1 MKKIIVILII
11 LGALGFG
18 INHAIS
24 MKQMKSQQMQQ
35 MSKMPPPV
43 VKLETIK
50 EQNIIEVKEYV
61 GRVKTQDKVDIRA
74 RVKGYLDKRYF
85 KEGQIIKKGDLL
97 YRIEQ
102 KEYIAAVERAEADI
116 LKEKAALEEL
126 KKNLT
131 RAEELIKNDYI
142 SKSKYDNSLA
152 AVQKSQASIKA
163 KIARLRQAEINLGYT
178 EIYSPINGKIGSVNI
193 TLGNYVGPQSGAL
206 ASIVKFNPV
215 NVSFNVPAIDYTK
228 YKLTGKKH
236 KKNNNL
242 KVGLKFS
249 DGTKFDTKGILN
261 FSDNQIDETTG
272 TIKLRAEFKNSAN
285 LLIPGQYVN
294 VLLYNNIPTLKVV
307 VQQALVL
314 EDGVG
319 KYVYT
324 LGKNNIVEIKRI
336 KIEGEHETYWIV
348 KEGLKAG
355 DKIIGSGLLKIR
367 PQMPVMLA
375 SQMPKMPMK
384 KKEAANVQ

>member
-18 INHAIS
+18 INQAMS
-24 MKQMKSQQMQQ
+24 MKAAKMQRMQQ
-35 MSKMPPPV
+35 MSKMPPTV

-50 EQNIIEVKEYV
+50 EKGIIEVKEYV
-61 GRVKTQDKVDIRA
+61 GRVKTQDKVNIRA
-74 RVKGYLDKRYF
+74 RVKGYLNKRYF
-85 KEGQIIKKGDLL
+85 KEGQMVKKGDLL

-102 KEYIAAVERAEADI
+102 KEYIAAVERSKADI
-116 LKEKAALEEL
+116 LKEKATLEEL
-126 KKNLT
+126 KKNLI

-152 AVQKSQASIKA
+152 AVQKSQAIIKS
-163 KIARLRQAEINLGYT
+163 KIARLKEAEINLGYT
-178 EIYSPINGKIGSVNI
+178 KIYSPINGKIGSVNI
-193 TLGNYVGPQSGAL
+193 TLGNFVGPQSGTIT
-206 ASIVKFNPV
+206 SIVKFNPV
-215 NVSFNVPAIDYTK
+215 NVSFNVPAKDFTK
-228 YKLTGKKH
+228 YKLANQKS
-236 KKNNNL
+236 KKNSYL

-249 DGTKFDTKGILN
+249 EGTKYERKGILN
-261 FSDNQIDETTG
+261 FSDNQVDETTG
-272 TIKLRAEFKNSAN
+272 TIKLRAEFKNTDN

-294 VLLYNNIPTLKVV
+294 VLLYNNMPTPKVV
-307 VQQALVL
+307 VKQALVL

-324 LGKNNIVEIKRI
+324 LGEKNIVEMTRI
-336 KIEGEHETYWIV
+336 KVEGEQDKYWIV

-355 DKIIGSGLLKIR
+355 DKIIASSLLKIR

-375 SQMPKMPMK
+375 SQIPQNK
-384 KKEAANVQ
+384 KGGN

>member
-18 INHAIS
+18 INHALS
-24 MKQMKSQQMQQ
+24 MKKMKRQQMQQ
-35 MSKMPPPV
+35 ISKMPPPI

-50 EQNIIEVKEYV
+50 KQDIIEVKEYV
-61 GRVKTQDKVDIRA
+61 GRVRTQDKVDVRA

-85 KEGQIIKKGDLL
+85 KEGQMVKKGDLL

-102 KEYIAAVERAEADI
+102 KEYIAAVERSKADI
-116 LKEKAALEEL
+116 LKEKASLEEL
-126 KKNLT
+126 KKNLV
-131 RAEELIKNDYI
+131 RAQELIKNDYI

-163 KIARLRQAEINLGYT
+163 KVACLKEAEINLGYT

-193 TLGNYVGPQSGAL
+193 TLGNFVGPQSKAL

-228 YKLTGKKH
+228 YKLAGKKD
-236 KKNNNL
+236 NNL

-249 DGTKFDTKGILN
+249 DGTKFGNDGILN
-261 FSDNQIDETTG
+261 FSDNKIDETTG
-272 TIKLRAEFKNSAN
+272 TIKLRAEFKNKDS

-294 VLLYNNIPTLKVV
+294 VLLYNNMPTPKVV
-307 VQQALVL
+307 VKQALVL

-324 LGKNNIVEIKRI
+324 LGKDNIVQVKRI
-336 KIEGEHETYWIV
+336 KVEGEHDTYWIV

-355 DKIIGSGLLKIR
+355 DKIVGSSLLKIR
-367 PQMPVMLA
+367 PQMSVMLA

-384 KKEAANVQ
+384 KKGGN